1 MTFRTEDELAKQIK
15 THQRLAYAFLF
26 LLIFVIVALVLSIAS
41 LIGKAYAI
49 FFVCAPL
56 FILLVVMMVL
66 IARNWGWKNNLTT
79 IARYYKKEEK
89 ESSHYP
95 YEVKLSY
102 EVSFKELKH
111 TLSAI
116 ANADECRDFPNKS
129 AYFCFLDMT
138 FKNRFL
144 AVNTDYFVISDFDS
158 IKKSINKAI
167 NKEYSVSQWAPRY
180 ELAKMMRINLIV
192 TNDVNGELYEYVSR
206 NAGNSLRRTE
216 GVISFAVV
224 RDSLIVPPLFG
235 DNDVLT
241 VKRYKKSIQD
251 MKELLGSAYKYG
263 DR

>member
-15 THQRLAYAFLF
+15 TRQRLAYTFLF
-26 LLIFVIVALVLSIAS
+26 LLILVIVALVLSIAS
-41 LIGKAYAI
+41 LIGKAYAVL
-49 FFVCAPL
+49 FVCAPL

-66 IARNWGWKNNLTT
+66 IAR
-79 IARYYKKEEK
+79 YYKKEEK

-95 YEVKLSY
+95 YEIKLSH
-102 EVSFKELKH
+102 EVSFEGLKH

-129 AYFCFLDMT
+129 AYFCFLNMT

-158 IKKSINKAI
+158 IKKRINKAI
-167 NKEYSVSQWAPRY
+167 NKEHSVSQWAPRY

-206 NAGNSLRRTE
+206 NAGNLLKRAE
-216 GVISFAVV
+216 GIISFAVV
-224 RDSLIVPPLFG
+224 RDRLIVPPLFG
-235 DNDVLT
+235 DNDILE
-241 VKRYKKSIQD
+241 VKRYKKSIQV
-251 MKELLGSAYKYG
+251 MKELLGSAYKYY